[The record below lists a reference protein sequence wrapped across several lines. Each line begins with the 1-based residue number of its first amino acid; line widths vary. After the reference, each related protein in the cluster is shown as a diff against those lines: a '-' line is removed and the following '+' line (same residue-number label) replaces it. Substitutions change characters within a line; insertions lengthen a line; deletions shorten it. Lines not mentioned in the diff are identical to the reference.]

1 MIRTKIF
8 NTVLMSA
15 SALVL
20 ASCGANDAGDSDRS
34 VLNRGNNAEPLSLDP
49 HKASGTWEN
58 NIIGDMFLGLFTD
71 DPDGAPIPGMAES
84 WDVSEDGLT
93 WTLTLR
99 EAVWSDGEPV
109 KASDF
114 VFAWRR
120 IATPTTGAQYVSL
133 LYPIAGIEA
142 ASTGAA
148 DPSSIGVRAIDDL
161 TLEVQLVNPAPYLPG
176 LLTHYTT
183 FPLPEHVVEVY
194 GDEWVRPG
202 NMVSNGA
209 YTLEDW
215 RTNFYVHL
223 VRNESFY
230 DNANVCID
238 DVFFYP
244 TVDNSAAGRRVRNGE
259 LDLNMEFP
267 GQQMEFLLREIPDYV
282 RVNPFMGT
290 IYFSV
295 NTTLEQF
302 DDPNVRNALGMAI
315 DRDFIAEEILRAG
328 QQPAYSMIPPG
339 VANYPGGVE
348 ADWANTPVEQ
358 RREDARALLE
368 AAGYGPD
375 NPFEFE
381 YTYRATGDNPRIAPV
396 VQNDWSAIAEW
407 VQPELIVNDTQIHY
421 DNLRASDFQVADG
434 GWIAD
439 YNDPYNFLFLG
450 EYRSVP
456 MNYARY
462 NNPEFDSLVTEANR
476 ELNQELRGQMMAEA
490 EQMMID
496 DMPIIPIVF
505 YVNKSLVNPRVTG
518 WEDNLT
524 NIHRSRYLCFAD
536 METTGAAEE

>member
-8 NTVLMSA
+8 NTILMSA
-15 SALVL
+15 SALAL
-20 ASCGANDAGDSDRS
+20 ASCGANDAADSDR
-34 VLNRGNNAEPLSLDP
+34 VLLNRGNNAEPLSLDP

-93 WTLTLR
+93 WTFTLR
-99 EAVWSDGEPV
+99 EATWSDGEPV

-114 VFAWRR
+114 VFAWQR

-133 LYPIAGIEA
+133 LYPIAGIEEA
-142 ASTGAA
+142 ATGAA
-148 DPSSIGVRAIDDL
+148 DPSTIGVRAIDDS
-161 TLEVQLVNPAPYLPG
+161 TLEIQLVNPAPYLPG
-176 LLTHYTT
+176 LLSHYTT
-183 FPLPEHVVEVY
+183 FPLPQHVVEVY

-215 RTNFYVHL
+215 RTNNYVHL
-223 VRNESFY
+223 VRNERFY

-238 DVFFYP
+238 DVYFFP

-267 GQQMEFLLREIPDYV
+267 GQQMEFLRREIPDYV
-282 RVNPFMGT
+282 RVHPFMGT

-302 DDPNVRNALGMAI
+302 DDANVRNALGMAI
-315 DRDFIAEEILRAG
+315 DRDFIANEILRAG

-348 ADWANTPVEQ
+348 AQWADIPVEQ
-358 RREDARALLE
+358 RRENARALLE

-407 VQPELIVNDTQIHY
+407 VQPELIVNVTQIHY

-462 NNPEFDSLVTEANR
+462 NNPEFDSLVTEANG
-476 ELNQELRGQMMAEA
+476 ELNQELRGQMLAEA
-490 EQMMID
+490 EQMLID
-496 DMPIIPIVF
+496 DMPIIPLVF

-518 WEDNLT
+518 WVDNLT

-536 METTGAAEE
+536 LEETDAAEQ

>member
-1 MIRTKIF
+1 VIRTKIF

-15 SALVL
+15 SALAL
-20 ASCGANDAGDSDRS
+20 ASCGANDAGDTGRS

-93 WTLTLR
+93 WTFTLR

-114 VFAWRR
+114 VFAWQR

-183 FPLPEHVVEVY
+183 FPLPQHVVEVY

-339 VANYPGGVE
+339 VANYPGGVAATW
-348 ADWANTPVEQ
+348 ADTPVEQ
-358 RREDARALLE
+358 RRETARALLE

-536 METTGAAEE
+536 LEETGAAEE